1 MMRPGRPIGPRPRL
15 PSIALW
21 ISGEGKAILPLPST
35 TRKPTQIATTMS
47 NALDV
52 TDSTWESAV
61 LQSQVPV
68 LVDFWAEWCAPCRA
82 MGPSVDKLA
91 TEFSGKLKVVK
102 LNTQDN
108 TEVPARYG
116 INAIPTFLVIKNGE
130 VAKQL
135 IGQLPYEKLKA
146 AVSPHL

>member
-1 MMRPGRPIGPRPRL
+1 
-15 PSIALW
+15 
-21 ISGEGKAILPLPST
+21 
-35 TRKPTQIATTMS
+35 MS

-91 TEFSGKLKVVK
+91 SEFSGKLKVVK

-108 TEVPARYG
+108 TEVPSRYG
-116 INAIPTFLVIKNGE
+116 ITAIPTFLVIKNGE
-130 VAKQL
+130 VASQVR
-135 IGQLPYEKLKA
+135 GALPYDKLKA
-146 AVSPHL
+146 AVAPHLGDGRATASA